1 MFVMLSVVF
10 VAGTQLESLLQYFQ
24 SHPVDVAQL
33 FGYIEAP
40 DLNRMFDVKRPRFD
54 RRTSS
59 ANWELT
65 PGIGLLHYA
74 NVAYAIH

>member
-1 MFVMLSVVF
+1 
-10 VAGTQLESLLQYFQ
+10 
-24 SHPVDVAQL
+24 VDVGEL

-40 DLNRMFDVKRPRFD
+40 DLNLMFDIKRPRFD
-54 RRTSS
+54 KRTSS

-74 NVAYAIH
+74 NLAYAIH